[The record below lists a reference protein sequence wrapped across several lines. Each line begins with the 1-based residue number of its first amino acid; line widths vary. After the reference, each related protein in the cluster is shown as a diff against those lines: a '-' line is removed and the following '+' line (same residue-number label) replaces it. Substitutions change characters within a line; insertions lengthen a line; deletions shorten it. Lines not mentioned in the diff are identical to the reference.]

1 MKRRRAPKAPLSA
14 DMASMFGIREHGGH
28 DVTSHRAPLAGE
40 HTRLH
45 SCANCPYAANSPW
58 REDNRPQTAVMT
70 VNYRP
75 TAWVVLDK
83 ASEFTGRSVDSFR
96 RLIREGR
103 LVEDIHWKWS
113 PDNRQHINLDAYD
126 EWVAKSN
133 SKGSTRGRRRSV
145 SISDGMAAVFANA

>member
-1 MKRRRAPKAPLSA
+1 MR
-14 DMASMFGIREHGGH
+14 SMLGVAGH
-28 DVTSHRAPLAGE
+28 DRHDIASHHAVRASE
-40 HTRLH
+40 HAHLH
-45 SCANCPYAANSPW
+45 PCANCPYSANSAW
-58 REDNRPQTAVMT
+58 REEKQPQTSVMP

-126 EWVAKSN
+126 E
-133 SKGSTRGRRRSV
+133 
-145 SISDGMAAVFANA
+145 